1 MFDNTP
7 DAFSYASCN
16 GKKIADIEQELNTY
30 LLANPINKLLKL
42 VKEILG
48 HSKKETTMRYAHA
61 VPKRKMDAIN
71 VLNSYS

>member
-42 VKEILG
+42 VNEMNTQIGVIQYQLKEL
-48 HSKKETTMRYAHA
+48 K
-61 VPKRKMDAIN
+61 IN
-71 VLNSYS
+71 NVKNSNN